1 MEYTTQEDLNYF
13 RSIYMMKYEFENNM
27 FENMWANYYNL
38 VIEYRAN
45 LMEKKVEELS
55 VVFENL

>member
-1 MEYTTQEDLNYF
+1 
-13 RSIYMMKYEFENNM
+13 MMKYEFENNM